1 LNNLHDLSFGYHSI
15 DFISKN
21 AFDFELASNQTL
33 RIYLHEKNLNDTSF
47 ENGLFANTKRPL
59 YIYLRNNKLTYL
71 DEKIFGVFLRN
82 DNKNVINLELKQIV
96 CDCRMFWLFK
106 GRNDFSK
113 RVMNLKCNNYGV
125 DFWELTQKDFE
136 DCKTI

>member
-1 LNNLHDLSFGYHSI
+1 LNNLHDLSFGYHTI
-15 DFISKN
+15 DLISKN

-33 RIYLHEKNLNDTSF
+33 RIYLHENNLNDTSF
-47 ENGLFANTKRPL
+47 QNGLFAKTKRPL

-71 DEKIFGVFLRN
+71 EENSFGVFLRN
-82 DNKNVINLELKQIV
+82 HNKNVINLELKQIV

-113 RVMNLKCNNYGV
+113 RVMNLDCNNYGI
-125 DFWELTQKDFE
+125 DFWELTQKHFE
-136 DCKTI
+136 DCKHI